1 MKSLCFWSQDFSVQG
16 LNLLATAQ
24 QSRCKAELG
33 ATSPEGW
40 SQQGHKNTL
49 PAAVKP
55 PARGLHCQQFQA
67 LAQDTAVLRCPGTGW
82 WSQCMAEGQQQTASQ
97 GHDSGENSNL
107 ANTCCYPPQEKALQV
122 LEQLWDTRIFQKQTC
137 TYPVLSALCLA
148 ANLGRYLAQG
158 TQKAP
163 L

>member
-24 QSRCKAELG
+24 QSRCKEELG
-33 ATSPEGW
+33 ATSPEGR